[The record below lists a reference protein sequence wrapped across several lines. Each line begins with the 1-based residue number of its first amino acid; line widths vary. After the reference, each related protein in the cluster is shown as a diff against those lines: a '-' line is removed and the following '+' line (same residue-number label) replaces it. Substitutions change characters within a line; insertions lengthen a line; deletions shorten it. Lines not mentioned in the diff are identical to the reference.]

1 MPGTL
6 PKLVGVLNSVRHKP
20 TNAVHPSLNGRHLF
34 GKGWSR
40 RAMRA
45 AGDKKMTVTSKFGS
59 LLICGALL
67 AGFWA
72 AEAQAAA
79 TGSFQQTI
87 SLDAAVL
94 LDVSTGSGTIN
105 IRAGAPGQVEIIGHI
120 KVRRGSFLGL
130 FKTSSDEMQAFV
142 DRFESE
148 PPVILADGRLQV
160 GHVRGNRYGRNVSI
174 SYEIVVPV
182 DTEVKSHTGSGSQEI
197 SGVSGPVAVDTGSG
211 RLTLTDVGGAVSA
224 RSGSGSITANGIAGS
239 FEAHT
244 GSGRVRLTQASPG
257 DVIVTTGSGSSELH
271 GVVGALRV
279 KAGSGRIV
287 VDGQQTG
294 AWKLD
299 TGSGSV
305 KVSLP
310 TDAAFEL
317 HAESGSGS
325 INIEHPLTIQGKI
338 SKRHLRGKV
347 RGGGELLTIDTG
359 SGSIRVE

>member
-1 MPGTL
+1 
-6 PKLVGVLNSVRHKP
+6 
-20 TNAVHPSLNGRHLF
+20 
-34 GKGWSR
+34 
-40 RAMRA
+40 
-45 AGDKKMTVTSKFGS
+45 MTVRSKFGS
-59 LLICGALL
+59 ILMCGVLL
-67 AGFWA
+67 AGLWPVQ
-72 AEAQAAA
+72 AQAAA

-87 SLDAAVL
+87 SIDEAVL

-105 IRAGAPGQVEIIGHI
+105 IRTGNPGQVEIKGHI
-120 KVRRGSFLGL
+120 KVRSGSFLGL
-130 FKTSSDEMQAFV
+130 FRTSSAEMQAFV

-160 GHVRGNRYGRNVSI
+160 GHVKDKRYGRNVSI
-174 SYEIVVPV
+174 RYEIVVPV
-182 DTEVKSHTGSGSQEI
+182 DTEVKSYTGSGSQEI
-197 SGVSGPVAVDTGSG
+197 SGVSGPVQAGTGSG

-224 RSGSGSITANGIAGS
+224 RSGSGAIIAEGIAGS
-239 FEAHT
+239 FEAHS
-244 GSGRVRLTQASPG
+244 GSGKVRLTQAAPG
-257 DVIVTTGSGSSELH
+257 DVVVTTGSGSSELH

-294 AWKLD
+294 AWNLD

-305 KVSLP
+305 RVSLP
-310 TDAAFEL
+310 IDAAFEL
-317 HAESGSGS
+317 NAESGSGS
-325 INIEHPLTIQGKI
+325 INIEHPLTVQGKI